1 MAKRWSESDLRFLR
15 DNADKMDIQSLAD
28 RLGARVDEV
37 EGKIEKLGLKPAEPV
52 EGKRPGSFREMF
64 KHSEAA
70 RKEYE
75 KGSVALQKKKF
86 EEAEKHFRALLEG
99 FGDEKELADRARL
112 YLAVC
117 QRRTKGAPVRA
128 TVETPDEGYYAALVE
143 KNRKNFQ
150 AAIEQLRRS
159 AGKNGD
165 GRVPYL
171 MACCFAQ
178 MNDAENALGALERAI
193 SEDEGNRAVARRDP
207 DFEPVRESPE
217 FQKLTAATA

>member
-15 DNADKMDIQSLAD
+15 DNADKMDVQSLAG
-28 RLGARVDEV
+28 RLDAHVGEV
-37 EGKIEKLGLKPAEPV
+37 EAKIEKLGLRPAEPAAN
-52 EGKRPGSFREMF
+52 GKRPASFREMF

-75 KGSVALQKKKF
+75 KGTVALQKKKF
-86 EEAEKHFRALLEG
+86 EEAEKHFRALLDG

-117 QRRTKGAPVRA
+117 QRRTKTAVRPA
-128 TVETPDEGYYAALVE
+128 AEGSEDGYYAALVE

-150 AAIEQLRRS
+150 GAIDQLKRS
-159 AGKNGD
+159 AGKNSD

-171 MACCFAQ
+171 LACCYAQ
-178 MNDAENALGALERAI
+178 LNEVENALEALERAI
-193 SEDEGNRAVARRDP
+193 AEDEGSRALARRDP
-207 DFEPVRESPE
+207 DFEPVRESPG